1 MIAADSDVYEH
12 SEERI
17 LQILNFSGYSG
28 LMNLRRIGEVKA
40 KKIIA
45 ERENG
50 YFQSIDDLERIGM
63 KESAIQLFRQDNQI
77 ISPEGM

>member
-1 MIAADSDVYEH
+1 M
-12 SEERI
+12 

-28 LMNLRRIGEVKA
+28 LMKLRRIGEVKA

-63 KESAIQLFRQDNQI
+63 RESAIQLFRQDNQI
-77 ISPEGM
+77 VSHEGQYIFC

>member
-1 MIAADSDVYEH
+1 
-12 SEERI
+12 
-17 LQILNFSGYSG
+17 
-28 LMNLRRIGEVKA
+28 MNLRRIGEVKA

-63 KESAIQLFRQDNQI
+63 RESAIQLFRQDNEI
-77 ISPEGM
+77 ISHQGM

>member
-1 MIAADSDVYEH
+1 M
-12 SEERI
+12 

-28 LMNLRRIGEVKA
+28 LMKLRRIGEVKA

-63 KESAIQLFRQDNQI
+63 RESAIQLFRQDNEI
-77 ISPEGM
+77 ISHQGM